1 MTDINL
7 ELFWKI
13 VDEKLKM
20 VSDNQRVIIEK
31 LDRIEK
37 RLDVIEPRTTGTKLV
52 QSESRENK
60 PLKLDKRTRNLKSV
74 V

>member
-13 VDEKLKM
+13 VDEKL
-20 VSDNQRVIIEK
+20 SDNQRVIIEK

-37 RLDVIEPRTTGTKLV
+37 RLEAIEPRTTLSKLV
-52 QSESRENK
+52 
-60 PLKLDKRTRNLKSV
+60 
-74 V
+74 

>member
-13 VDEKLKM
+13 VDEKL
-20 VSDNQRVIIEK
+20 SDNQRVIIEK

-37 RLDVIEPRTTGTKLV
+37 RLEAIEPRTTLNKLV
-52 QSESRENK
+52 
-60 PLKLDKRTRNLKSV
+60 
-74 V
+74 